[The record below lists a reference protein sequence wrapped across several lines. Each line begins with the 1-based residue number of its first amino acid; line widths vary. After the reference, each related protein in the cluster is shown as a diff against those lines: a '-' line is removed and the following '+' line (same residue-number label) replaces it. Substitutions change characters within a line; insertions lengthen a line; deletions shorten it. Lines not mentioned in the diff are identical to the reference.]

1 MQIRFE
7 GDKLECYAMHG
18 TNSIKPILEYAY
30 GVSDFWLVHGR
41 SKVDRG
47 MQDKGRYSEDHR
59 TRADKDIS
67 TDFRSSA
74 VTPASS
80 LANFGP
86 F

>member
-1 MQIRFE
+1 
-7 GDKLECYAMHG
+7 MHG
-18 TNSIKPILEYAY
+18 TNSIQPRFEYAT
-30 GVSDFWLVHGR
+30 GVSDFWLVNGR
-41 SKVDRG
+41 SKANGG
-47 MQDKGRYSEDHR
+47 MQGKGRYSEDHR
-59 TRADKDIS
+59 TRTDKDIS